1 MKHVATKVQ
10 RDKLVVEAVTRRFG
24 PVSRSGI
31 HDLTDLQQSEISRL
45 VRQLLNERRLE
56 EAGRGA
62 NPLGRKQVLLRI
74 NEDHRFVVGVGF
86 DDESVL
92 ASAMNLRPALKAEV
106 RELTNLAGGIEGL
119 TSQLLSSTRR
129 AIEQAGVSADSLVG
143 IGVAGSGLV
152 DSRRGVFLMS
162 STVDFFRDVPLQ
174 KIFEDEFHVPVVLEN
189 LTRAKTLAEQR
200 LGEGR
205 MAEDVIFI
213 EYGRTG
219 IGAGVIAHGRLL
231 HGSTFAAGEFGHT
244 HVMLD
249 GPACKCGSFGCLE
262 ALAGAAALESKIR
275 KAIAEGSRS
284 EVLEMAGGDPAQIKG
299 WMVLEAARN
308 GDKTCAALVEQ
319 AVTYLGLGLANLVNL
334 FNPSVLIIDQRL
346 NLAGDAIL
354 EDILRVVQRQA
365 LRRATRHLAIRFG
378 NLGNEAVVLGAAS
391 IVLEKYFEIPALK
404 PPRFMIR
411 ESDHGR
417 ITDDDRKLS
426 AVAQQ
431 QPV

>member
-1 MKHVATKVQ
+1 MKHVTTKVQ

-45 VRQLLNERRLE
+45 VRELLNERRLE

-74 NEDHRFVVGVGF
+74 NEEHRFVVGVGF

-92 ASAMNLRPALKAEV
+92 ASAMNLRPAVKAEV
-106 RELTNLAGGIEGL
+106 REPTNLGGGIEGL
-119 TSQLLSSTRR
+119 IAQLLSSTHK
-129 AIEQAGVSADSLVG
+129 AIEQAGVNTKSLVG

-162 STVDFFRDVPLQ
+162 STVDFFREVPLE
-174 KIFEDEFHVPVVLEN
+174 KIFEDEFGVPVVLEN

-200 LGEGR
+200 MGEGR
-205 MAEDVIFI
+205 TAEDLIFI

-219 IGAGVIAHGRLL
+219 IGAGIVTHGRLL
-231 HGSTFAAGEFGHT
+231 HGSAFAAGEFGHT
-244 HVMLD
+244 HVMQE

-275 KAIAEGSRS
+275 KAITEGSPS
-284 EVLEMAGGDPAQIKG
+284 EVLAMAGGDPSQITG
-299 WMVLEAARN
+299 WMVLEAAHN

-319 AVTYLGLGLANLVNL
+319 AITYLGLGLANLVNL
-334 FNPSVLIIDQRL
+334 FNPAVLIIDQRL
-346 NLAGDAIL
+346 RLAGDGVLSAIF
-354 EDILRVVQRQA
+354 RVVQRQA
-365 LRRATRHLAIRFG
+365 LRRATRNLAIRFG
-378 NLGNEAVVLGAAS
+378 NLGNDAVVLGMAS
-391 IVLEKYFEIPALK
+391 IVLEKHFEIPVLK
-404 PPRFMIR
+404 PPRFMI
-411 ESDHGR
+411 G
-417 ITDDDRKLS
+417 DDDHKRS
-426 AVAQQ
+426 AAAN
-431 QPV
+431 